1 MMDLL
6 EPGPKTLATIMFFN
20 QKPEAIHMC
29 LLAIL
34 SLPCNTWPHAI
45 NVFQGFEFFNNA
57 LYSDRR
63 FTSRKQWAR
72 RDLWIYIY
80 IYIYIGE
87 EGEGKGER
95 ERNEEGERRERKASL
110 YFCSAILYS
119 IPASLRCGKHGCDHY
134 YAGLYQNTIIC
145 PYTELPGDGS

>member
-1 MMDLL
+1 MYFKVLNFSIMLYIVIVDLL
-6 EPGPKTLATIMFFN
+6 LVNSGQEEIF
-20 QKPEAIHMC
+20 
-29 LLAIL
+29 
-34 SLPCNTWPHAI
+34 
-45 NVFQGFEFFNNA
+45 GF
-57 LYSDRR
+57 
-63 FTSRKQWAR
+63 T
-72 RDLWIYIY
+72 Y